1 MNSISLI
8 GCDFELMPFWPIPW
22 LNSVQRMVTRINEIT
37 KIECSVRI
45 AIVIT
50 ERQTEG
56 GKTEIMETG

>member
-8 GCDFELMPFWPIPW
+8 GCDFELMPFWPISW
-22 LNSVQRMVTRINEIT
+22 LSSVQRMLTRINEIT
-37 KIECSVRI
+37 KIECSVRT

-56 GKTEIMETG
+56 GETEVMETG